1 MEKRPEEIRLKIHLL
16 KAELSQAK
24 SYYNNKIA
32 LLSQL
37 ETQLRRKP
45 AVIGMLSQKLATKQE
60 QKWEEVKD
68 KLSKLKKERDEKI
81 QKIEDELN
89 GLEKTYK
96 ENHSKNQETNRKSR
110 EEKLKNVKNFLI
122 RYKYLFIGLA
132 VIVVLVNIALAIP
145 VIIRNNEISREKNRD
160 YYINIDE
167 GFSFDCNIEESNYS
181 LFCEERIIEG
191 TFSNYESVKFSDQ
204 DGVITHNNAF
214 AKRLHDSVPA
224 FLYQTSNYDVIK
236 LNGFDT
242 TISITLENIIL
253 NSGVTQK
260 SIPIHYS
267 FTDADKAFLT
277 QKHDEWVKRKAE
289 EEARA
294 QREAEER
301 KAEEEKRAA
310 EQKAEEEARAQRE
323 AEERKA
329 EEEKRAAEQ
338 KAAEEAER
346 AKRTGYIGQYIED
359 PNSRFADDDIW
370 TFNADGTAKYSAHQR
385 VTYTLEQS
393 GGSYYKFRATSWYM
407 DWILEFSSDWSRL
420 EATNDFNGEK
430 SYFIRM

>member
-1 MEKRPEEIRLKIHLL
+1 M
-16 KAELSQAK
+16 
-24 SYYNNKIA
+24 
-32 LLSQL
+32 
-37 ETQLRRKP
+37 
-45 AVIGMLSQKLATKQE
+45 
-60 QKWEEVKD
+60 
-68 KLSKLKKERDEKI
+68 
-81 QKIEDELN
+81 
-89 GLEKTYK
+89 
-96 ENHSKNQETNRKSR
+96 
-110 EEKLKNVKNFLI
+110 
-122 RYKYLFIGLA
+122 
-132 VIVVLVNIALAIP
+132 
-145 VIIRNNEISREKNRD
+145 
-160 YYINIDE
+160 
-167 GFSFDCNIEESNYS
+167 
-181 LFCEERIIEG
+181 FCEERIIEG

-214 AKRLHDSVPA
+214 AKRLRDSVPA
-224 FLYQTSNYDVIK
+224 FLYQTSNYDAIK

-277 QKHDEWVKRKAE
+277 QKHDEWVKR
-289 EEARA
+289 
-294 QREAEER
+294 
-301 KAEEEKRAA
+301 
-310 EQKAEEEARAQRE
+310 KAEEEARAQRE

>member
-145 VIIRNNEISREKNRD
+145 VIIRNNEIS
-160 YYINIDE
+160 
-167 GFSFDCNIEESNYS
+167 
-181 LFCEERIIEG
+181 
-191 TFSNYESVKFSDQ
+191 
-204 DGVITHNNAF
+204 
-214 AKRLHDSVPA
+214 
-224 FLYQTSNYDVIK
+224 
-236 LNGFDT
+236 
-242 TISITLENIIL
+242 
-253 NSGVTQK
+253 
-260 SIPIHYS
+260 
-267 FTDADKAFLT
+267 
-277 QKHDEWVKRKAE
+277 
-289 EEARA
+289 
-294 QREAEER
+294 
-301 KAEEEKRAA
+301 
-310 EQKAEEEARAQRE
+310 
-323 AEERKA
+323 
-329 EEEKRAAEQ
+329 
-338 KAAEEAER
+338 
-346 AKRTGYIGQYIED
+346 
-359 PNSRFADDDIW
+359 
-370 TFNADGTAKYSAHQR
+370 
-385 VTYTLEQS
+385 
-393 GGSYYKFRATSWYM
+393 
-407 DWILEFSSDWSRL
+407 
-420 EATNDFNGEK
+420 
-430 SYFIRM
+430 

>member
-60 QKWEEVKD
+60 QKWEETKD

-89 GLEKTYK
+89 GLEKIYK
-96 ENHSKNQETNRKSR
+96 ENHGKNQETNRKSR

-132 VIVVLVNIALAIP
+132 IIVVLVNIALAIP

-204 DGVITHNNAF
+204 DGVITYDDKF
-214 AKRLHDSVPA
+214 AKRFRKSVPT
-224 FLYQTSNYDVIK
+224 FLYQTSDFDALK
-236 LNGFDT
+236 LDGFDT
-242 TISITLENIIL
+242 EIGITLENTLL
-253 NSGVTQK
+253 NRGVAQK
-260 SIPIHYS
+260 AISIHYS
-267 FTDADKAFLT
+267 FTDADIALLT
-277 QKHDEWVKRKAE
+277 RKHDEWLKR
-289 EEARA
+289 
-294 QREAEER
+294 
-301 KAEEEKRAA
+301 
-310 EQKAEEEARAQRE
+310 KAEEEARAQRE

-338 KAAEEAER
+338 KAAEEKRAAEQKAAEEAER

-359 PNSRFADDDIW
+359 PDSRFADDDVW
-370 TFNADGTAKYSAHQR
+370 TFNADGTAKYSAHER
-385 VTYTLEQS
+385 VTYTLQPS
-393 GGSYYKFRATSWYM
+393 DGNYYKIRATSWYM
-407 DWILEFSSDWSRL
+407 DWILEFSSDWSTL

>member
-214 AKRLHDSVPA
+214 AKRLRDSVPA
-224 FLYQTSNYDVIK
+224 FLYQTSNYDAIK

-277 QKHDEWVKRKAE
+277 QKHDEWVKR
-289 EEARA
+289 
-294 QREAEER
+294 
-301 KAEEEKRAA
+301 
-310 EQKAEEEARAQRE
+310 KAEEEARAQRE

>member
-1 MEKRPEEIRLKIHLL
+1 MEKRPEEIRSKIHLL

-37 ETQLRRKP
+37 ETKIRRKP

-60 QKWEEVKD
+60 QKWEETKD

-81 QKIEDELN
+81 QKIESELN

-132 VIVVLVNIALAIP
+132 VIVVLANIALAIP

-214 AKRLHDSVPA
+214 AKRLRDSVPA
-224 FLYQTSNYDVIK
+224 FLYQTSNYDAIK

-310 EQKAEEEARAQRE
+310 EQKA
-323 AEERKA
+323 
-329 EEEKRAAEQ
+329 
-338 KAAEEAER
+338 AEEAER

-385 VTYTLEQS
+385 VTYVLEQS

>member
-122 RYKYLFIGLA
+122 HYKYLFIGLA

-214 AKRLHDSVPA
+214 AKRLRDSVPA
-224 FLYQTSNYDVIK
+224 FLYQTSNYDAIK

-277 QKHDEWVKRKAE
+277 QKHDEWVKR
-289 EEARA
+289 
-294 QREAEER
+294 
-301 KAEEEKRAA
+301 
-310 EQKAEEEARAQRE
+310 KAEEEARAQRE